1 MTSDEWV
8 AACLATAPPLSP
20 AQAAELRLLFRAPQA
35 TAAAPAAA
43 TPGTA
48 AVPARTG
55 NPARSTSNA
64 R

>member
-20 AQAAELRLLFRAPQA
+20 AQAAELRLLFRAPQT
-35 TAAAPAAA
+35 TAAAPAA

>member
-20 AQAAELRLLFRAPQA
+20 AQAAELRLLFRAPQT
-35 TAAAPAAA
+35 TAAAPAA

-55 NPARSTSNA
+55 NPCKEYQ
-64 R
+64 